1 MFFHGGV
8 WIAGNFENHKRL
20 VRDLVVGSE
29 AVAVFP
35 DYTFIREAHYPTQ
48 ITQAY
53 SATKWVVEHGD
64 DLKIDSSRLAVVGN
78 SVGGNMAAVIALM
91 AKNRSGPSIR
101 FQALLFPA
109 LDPAASSASY
119 QTYAVGRFL
128 PRTFMQYGWKL
139 YAPDPQTHKD
149 PYVSPLE
156 ATPEELKGLGPVYIQ
171 TVENDILR
179 DEGEAYARKLDAAGI
194 DVTSVRYNGM
204 IHDFVI
210 LNALRNVP
218 GTRSAL
224 RQATE
229 EIKQHLR

>member
-1 MFFHGGV
+1 
-8 WIAGNFENHKRL
+8 
-20 VRDLVVGSE
+20 
-29 AVAVFP
+29 
-35 DYTFIREAHYPTQ
+35 
-48 ITQAY
+48 
-53 SATKWVVEHGD
+53 
-64 DLKIDSSRLAVVGN
+64 
-78 SVGGNMAAVIALM
+78 MAAVIALM

-139 YAPDPQTHKD
+139 YAPDPQTHKY